1 MNKVFTLFVIVIL
14 GLCIFMGCT
23 NQVNAGSSDTGWV
36 IACDPEFI
44 MIGGNVTLTVVG
56 LTNVYCYMVIYDPNQ
71 TIWTDSFVALD
82 SKGRA
87 VYELT
92 IDAHDLP
99 GVYKAEIYKEEL
111 LLASCE
117 FLVIYDDEVLQ
128 WVEHNWAKEQINILW
143 EKVSMYSR
151 LSQRA
156 VNMYDDA
163 MTWVTVF
170 AGLTTILTIYIV
182 ATHRKYWAWK
192 LALTDRDTLT
202 MDKINDFLDP
212 PPKGSLLPYSA
223 HMRVNLRNAF
233 EERYAEERNE
243 IAIQPTLIFPDS
255 SQEEGWNA
263 IISSD
268 IDVNTIKL
276 QEERKIEEQR
286 LNVLNEEKA
295 KRARRFG
302 RKPKMVE
309 EPQYDEGK
317 ENEEG
322 DKE

>member
-1 MNKVFTLFVIVIL
+1 MFVITIIL
-14 GLCIFMGCT
+14 SLCIFMGYT
-23 NQVNAGSSDTGWV
+23 NPVSANGSDTGWV
-36 IACDPEFI
+36 MTCEPEFI
-44 MIGGNVTLTVVG
+44 MIGGNVTLTIVG
-56 LTNVYCYMVIYDPNQ
+56 LTNVYCYLVIYDPNE
-71 TIWTDSFVALD
+71 TVWTDSFIALD

-87 VYELT
+87 IYELN
-92 IDAHDLP
+92 IDVYDLP
-99 GVYKAEIYKEEL
+99 GVYKAEIYKEEM
-111 LLASCE
+111 LLASCN

-128 WVEHNWAKEQINILW
+128 WVEHNWAKEQITELW
-143 EKVSMYSR
+143 DRVSMYSR

-170 AGLTTILTIYIV
+170 AGITTILSIYIV

-192 LALTDRDTLT
+192 LALTDKDTIT

-243 IAIQPTLIFPDS
+243 VAIQPTLIFPDN

-263 IISSD
+263 IISND
-268 IDVNTIKL
+268 IDINAIKL
-276 QEERKIEEQR
+276 QEERKLEEQR
-286 LNVLNEEKA
+286 LKLLNEEKA

-302 RKPKMVE
+302 GRKPKVVEE
-309 EPQYDEGK
+309 EPQIEDEG
-317 ENEEG
+317 NDDEEG
-322 DKE
+322 DEE